1 MKRNSKMSLAL
12 HALGHLGQD
21 VDRKLTS
28 ETLAAQN
35 ETNSV
40 VVRRVLGQLREAG
53 LVSSEKGRDGGWSLA
68 RSPREITVADVYIA
82 LGEPF
87 MTAAAKG
94 EDNPP
99 DCKVEAALHHVVDS
113 ALADAEAL
121 LIGRLKAVT
130 IADISRGFPAM

>member
-21 VDRKLTS
+21 VERKLTS

-68 RSPREITVADVYIA
+68 RSPGEITVADVYIA

-87 MTAAAKG
+87 MTAATKG

-130 IADISRGFPAM
+130 IADISRGFPDI